1 MQGFLRFLTYNNAV
15 PIALAI
21 LVLGAGSTFAAV
33 DPDAIYSSD
42 QQVVSVDNS
51 YIVNKDL
58 ASYSPQARITSVTE
72 DGDNYY
78 VAYQFYTIDLEDG
91 AWRDVVK
98 NRTMSVSKSF
108 LGEYRDLGLYVTEQL
123 KQNVDAELARL
134 RATQDIEKKNVT
146 QKIVATTYGGL
157 IGKMLDTATETLPG
171 YVPVVAPPRP
181 ASDSQTASAGASSG
195 SASGSQGTAAQIG
208 LQLLGNNPAV
218 IPLRTSYSD
227 LGAVLIDP
235 LHQNVGIHV
244 FQNGV
249 EVSAPTVDTSTTSV
263 AAIEYRATDHNGT
276 TVMVRRIVLIGG
288 AADPGG
294 EITSAGNTEPN
305 VPVSVPAPTP
315 APAQMPP
322 TAVTGSG
329 EQAQEQEQAPGPD
342 TSNASST
349 STAASSTGETAD
361 GTASASTQATSTP
374 ADDDAA
380 TQAPEAATSSAPEG
394 ASSTPAL

>member
-58 ASYSPQARITSVTE
+58 ASYSPQARIISVTE
-72 DGDNYY
+72 DTDNYY
-78 VAYQFYTIDLEDG
+78 IAYQFYTIDLENG

-98 NRTMSVSKSF
+98 DKTMSVSKGF
-108 LGEYRDLGLYVTEQL
+108 LGAYRDLGLYVTEQL

-134 RATQDIEKKNVT
+134 QATQDIEKKNVT
-146 QKIVATTYGGL
+146 QKVVATTYGGL
-157 IGKMLDTATETLPG
+157 IGKMLDTTTETLPG
-171 YVPVVAPPRP
+171 YVPVVAPPPP
-181 ASDSQTASAGASSG
+181 ANDSQTASAGASSG
-195 SASGSQGTAAQIG
+195 SASAPQASAAQIG

-276 TVMVRRIVLIGG
+276 TVVVRRIVLIGG

-294 EITSAGNTEPN
+294 EVTSAGNTEPS
-305 VPVSVPAPTP
+305 VPVS
-315 APAQMPP
+315 APASTPQQQTPSA
-322 TAVTGSG
+322 TTSA
-329 EQAQEQEQAPGPD
+329 QEQAPEQTPD
-342 TSNASST
+342 TDIADQSSASST
-349 STAASSTGETAD
+349 STAASSTSETAD
-361 GTASASTQATSTP
+361 GTAAASTQATSTP
-374 ADDDAA
+374 ADDDVGAQ
-380 TQAPEAATSSAPEG
+380 TPEAATSSSPES